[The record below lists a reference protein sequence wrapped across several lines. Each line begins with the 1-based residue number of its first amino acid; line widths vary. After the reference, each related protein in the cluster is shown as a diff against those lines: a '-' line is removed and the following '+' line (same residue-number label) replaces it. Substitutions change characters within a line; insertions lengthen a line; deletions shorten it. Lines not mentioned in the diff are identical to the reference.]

1 MILLEISG
9 DALMGLVV
17 MILVIMFGP
26 PLLFLTLGL
35 VLRRKNAK
43 RAKVF
48 FIISGVYLLIAGG
61 ICGTLMNA

>member
-26 PLLFLTLGL
+26 PLLFLILGL

>member
-1 MILLEISG
+1 MILLEVSG
-9 DALMGLVV
+9 DALMGLVI

-26 PLLFLTLGL
+26 PLLFLILGI
-35 VLRRKNAK
+35 VFRNKHAK

-48 FIISGVYLLIAGG
+48 FILSGVYLLIAGG